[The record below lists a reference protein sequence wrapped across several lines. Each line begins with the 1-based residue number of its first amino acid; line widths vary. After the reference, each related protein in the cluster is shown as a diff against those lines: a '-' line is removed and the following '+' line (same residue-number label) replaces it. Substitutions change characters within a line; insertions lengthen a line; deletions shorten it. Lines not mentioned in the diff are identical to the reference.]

1 MYRIMNEDL
10 EFERLLT
17 EKRHSELI
25 VLLTKMLNK
34 PQSSIDLKK
43 IEELLGLISEKKED
57 NIPKSIQILSESI
70 INNQKELISTIK
82 EIKNKKSEWTFEI
95 MRNTYGNIYEV
106 KAKQNK

>member
-1 MYRIMNEDL
+1 MNEDL

-25 VLLTKMLNK
+25 ILLTKMLDK

-43 IEELLGLISEKKED
+43 IEDLLGLISEKED
-57 NIPKSIQILSESI
+57 SDIPKSIQILSENI
-70 INNQKELISTIK
+70 IKSQEKLISTINDL
-82 EIKNKKSEWTFEI
+82 KNKKGEWTFEI

>member
-1 MYRIMNEDL
+1 MNEDL

-25 VLLTKMLNK
+25 VLLTKMLDK

-43 IEELLGLISEKKED
+43 IEDLLGLISEKED
-57 NIPKSIQILSESI
+57 SDIPKSIQILSENI
-70 INNQKELISTIK
+70 IKSQEKLISTINDL
-82 EIKNKKSEWTFEI
+82 KNKKGEWTFEI

>member
-1 MYRIMNEDL
+1 MNEDL

-25 VLLTKMLNK
+25 ILLTKMLDK

-43 IEELLGLISEKKED
+43 IEGLLGLISEKKED
-57 NIPKSIQILSESI
+57 NIPKSIQILSENI
-70 INNQKELISTIK
+70 IKSQEKLISTIN
-82 EIKNKKSEWTFEI
+82 ELKNKKGEWTFEV

>member
-1 MYRIMNEDL
+1 MNEDL

-25 VLLTKMLNK
+25 ILLTKMLDK

-43 IEELLGLISEKKED
+43 IEGLLGLISEKKED
-57 NIPKSIQILSESI
+57 DIPKSIKILSENI
-70 INNQKELISTIK
+70 IKSQEKLISTIN
-82 EIKNKKSEWTFEI
+82 ELKNKKGEWTFEVL
-95 MRNTYGNIYEV
+95 RNTYGNIYEV

>member
-1 MYRIMNEDL
+1 MNEDL

-25 VLLTKMLNK
+25 ALLTKMLDK

-43 IEELLGLISEKKED
+43 IEGLLGLISEKKED
-57 NIPKSIQILSESI
+57 NIPKSIQILSENI
-70 INNQKELISTIK
+70 IKSQEKLISTIN
-82 EIKNKKSEWTFEI
+82 ELKNKKGEWTFEV

>member
-1 MYRIMNEDL
+1 MNEDL

-25 VLLTKMLNK
+25 ILLTKMLNK

-43 IEELLGLISEKKED
+43 IEDLLGLISKKKED
-57 NIPKSIQILSESI
+57 DIPKSIKILSENI
-70 INNQKELISTIK
+70 IKSQEKLISTIN
-82 EIKNKKSEWTFEI
+82 ELKNKKGEWTFEVL
-95 MRNTYGNIYEV
+95 RNTYGNIYEV

>member
-1 MYRIMNEDL
+1 MNEDL

-25 VLLTKMLNK
+25 ILLTKMLNK

-43 IEELLGLISEKKED
+43 IEGLLGLISEKKED
-57 NIPKSIQILSESI
+57 DIPKSIKILSENI
-70 INNQKELISTIK
+70 IKSQEKLISTIN
-82 EIKNKKSEWTFEI
+82 ELKNKKGEWTFEVL
-95 MRNTYGNIYEV
+95 RNTYGNIYEV

>member
-1 MYRIMNEDL
+1 MNEDL

-25 VLLTKMLNK
+25 VLLTKMLDK

-43 IEELLGLISEKKED
+43 IEDLLGLISKKKED
-57 NIPKSIQILSESI
+57 DIPKSIKILSENI
-70 INNQKELISTIK
+70 IKSQEKLISTIN
-82 EIKNKKSEWTFEI
+82 ELKNKKGEWTFEVL
-95 MRNTYGNIYEV
+95 RNTYGNIYEV

>member
-1 MYRIMNEDL
+1 MNEDL

-43 IEELLGLISEKKED
+43 IEDLLGLISEKQESD
-57 NIPKSIQILSESI
+57 IPKSIQILSENI
-70 INNQKELISTIK
+70 IKSQEKLISTIN
-82 EIKNKKSEWTFEI
+82 ELKNKKGEWTFEVL
-95 MRNTYGNIYEV
+95 RNTYGNIYEV

>member
-1 MYRIMNEDL
+1 MNEDL

-43 IEELLGLISEKKED
+43 IEDLLGLISEKKED
-57 NIPKSIQILSESI
+57 DIPKSIKILSENI
-70 INNQKELISTIK
+70 IKSQEKLISTIN
-82 EIKNKKSEWTFEI
+82 ELKNKKGEWTFEVL
-95 MRNTYGNIYEV
+95 RNTYGNIYEV

>member
-1 MYRIMNEDL
+1 MNEDL

-17 EKRHSELI
+17 EKRHAELI
-25 VLLTKMLNK
+25 VLLTKMLDK

-43 IEELLGLISEKKED
+43 IEDLLGLISEKED
-57 NIPKSIQILSESI
+57 SDIPKSIQILSENI
-70 INNQKELISTIK
+70 IKSQEKLISTINDL
-82 EIKNKKSEWTFEI
+82 KNKKGEWTFEI